1 MDKRIKTVWILSIS
15 AIVLIF
21 LGQVYWLHNQ
31 YLYSMEEGIGRLK
44 EDCSAAI
51 LQEYAMRDNAMRV
64 SQKEKAK
71 VKDQDSLIFKV
82 YMSERQKR
90 SYSNTYVR
98 IVFSNGTK
106 QHQRIMNGID
116 AKQGLELLDRYH
128 VSRYRKTVTDTIN
141 STLKRKGYE
150 GIMNVRIIRSNSL
163 YLTPKYSVTG
173 GLFKKVQVLYS
184 SNPLG
189 YEVLSFDISV
199 PINMIVANMAWQ
211 LAGSMVLIIF
221 LTLSFVYQIKTII
234 IQKRIDALRREFMK
248 NMIMEMK
255 QPAEEGQNADETVK
269 IGDTTFIYSMNELQY
284 GDQRVMLTSRQ
295 AEILRM
301 LVSDVNVVVPR
312 SEILNEVWGDDSYA
326 NSLAL
331 NVQITYLRRAL
342 KADHSLS
349 IEAIIKKGYVL
360 HDYSCI

>member
-1 MDKRIKTVWILSIS
+1 
-15 AIVLIF
+15 
-21 LGQVYWLHNQ
+21 
-31 YLYSMEEGIGRLK
+31 
-44 EDCSAAI
+44 
-51 LQEYAMRDNAMRV
+51 
-64 SQKEKAK
+64 
-71 VKDQDSLIFKV
+71 
-82 YMSERQKR
+82 
-90 SYSNTYVR
+90 
-98 IVFSNGTK
+98 
-106 QHQRIMNGID
+106 
-116 AKQGLELLDRYH
+116 
-128 VSRYRKTVTDTIN
+128 
-141 STLKRKGYE
+141 
-150 GIMNVRIIRSNSL
+150 
-163 YLTPKYSVTG
+163 
-173 GLFKKVQVLYS
+173 
-184 SNPLG
+184 
-189 YEVLSFDISV
+189 
-199 PINMIVANMAWQ
+199 MIVANMAWQ